1 MKYDF
6 DTIIDRRGTG
16 SVRWDNARKKYGEP
30 ELIPLTTADMDFK
43 VPPAVRDAMCEAA
56 NFGIFGYT
64 QPKDSYYEAVAD
76 RLEKRS
82 DWKVERS
89 WIMYSA
95 GIVGAIAYCVQG
107 MTEPGDGVALVEP
120 VYHPFSHIIEDNGR
134 VVRYGHLNQ
143 EHDPAKIDF
152 DGLETVLA
160 EPGTKML
167 LFCNPHNPIGRVWT
181 EAEMERVCALCVK
194 YGVILVSDE
203 IHSDIIFTGNHFCSA
218 GPVMERLGGKEQL
231 VVCTAAS
238 KTFNIAGLQC
248 SAILIPGEK
257 LREKYREI
265 LMRQHFMEMNA
276 IGPVATEAAYRNG
289 QEWLDELMDYLEE
302 NRDYAARFI
311 DEKIPGMRAVV
322 PEATYMMWIDCR
334 QLGMT
339 DEELERFLVHRAK
352 VALNVGSSFG
362 PGGAGYVRLNFGIS
376 RALLAEA
383 LERIRRSVLEM
394 KHG

>member
-16 SVRWDNARKKYGEP
+16 SVRWDNVRKKYGEP
-30 ELIPLTTADMDFK
+30 DLIPLTTADMDFK
-43 VPPAVRDAMCEAA
+43 APPAVRNAMREAA
-56 NFGIFGYT
+56 DFGIFGYT
-64 QPKDSYYEAVAD
+64 QPKDSYYEAVMD

-82 DWKVERS
+82 GWQVERS

-107 MTEPGDGVALVEP
+107 MTKPGDGVALLEP

-134 VVRYGHLNQ
+134 MVRYGHLLQ
-143 EHDPAKIDF
+143 EHKTAKIDF
-152 DGLETVLA
+152 AGLEAALA
-160 EPGTKML
+160 DPVTKML

-181 EAEMERVCALCVK
+181 ETEIERVCALCVK

-203 IHSDIIFTGNHFCSA
+203 IHSDIIFTGNHFHSA
-218 GPVMERLGGKEQL
+218 GPIMERLGGKEQL

-238 KTFNIAGLQC
+238 KSFNIAGLQC
-248 SAILIPGEK
+248 SAILIPGKE
-257 LREKYREI
+257 LQESYRKI
-265 LMRQHFMEMNA
+265 LASQHFMEMNA

-302 NRDYAARFI
+302 NRDYTVRFI
-311 DEKIPGMRAVV
+311 NEQIPGMRAIV

-334 QLGMT
+334 QLGME
-339 DEELERFLVHRAK
+339 DEELEDFFVHRAK

-362 PGGAGYVRLNFGIS
+362 PGGKGYVRLNFGIS
-376 RALLAEA
+376 KTLLAEA

-394 KHG
+394 KRR